1 MQGNTTTSGG
11 SGNSERTVESIKKR
25 FNRSTKARART
36 GDPNLPKEIKL
47 AKQAAARIVQKA
59 EIEVGNESEVTQE
72 EVDNQQD
79 DKDYGDSDTSYEDDD
94 EKIEDATN
102 NEDVDEEEDEEET
115 SQNGVDT
122 QSINDIIDDF
132 EQEANMDNEIPP
144 LPSLP
149 TEPPQNETESSRI
162 EPLET
167 TAPTIIPGSESQA
180 APPNS
185 RTRQLASVATD
196 TTPRAA
202 VGHRR
207 LSSMSPS
214 LRKRAKIIRKKT
226 KTPPQVTGEKDSLV
240 EMLKLNMIQRMNQD
254 AAAEK
259 VREAERKSERE
270 REERR
275 YAIEMAKCEQEK
287 QRHEQM
293 MAQING
299 QNANF

>member
-1 MQGNTTTSGG
+1 MASSKRRYLCQQVSGRRLQGNTTTSGGG

-47 AKQAAARIVQKA
+47 AKQAAARIVRKA

-79 DKDYGDSDTSYEDDD
+79 DKDYGDSDTSYEDED
-94 EKIEDATN
+94 EKNEDAAN
-102 NEDVDEEEDEEET
+102 DEDVDEEEDEEET
-115 SQNGVDT
+115 SQNVEDS
-122 QSINDIIDDF
+122 QSINAIIDDF
-132 EQEANMDNEIPP
+132 EQEATMDNKIPP

-149 TEPPQNETESSRI
+149 TEPPQNETESSRN

-167 TAPTIIPGSESQA
+167 TAPTIIPRSETQA
-180 APPNS
+180 ALPNS

-202 VGHRR
+202 VGDTR

-214 LRKRAKIIRKKT
+214 LRKRAKITRKK
-226 KTPPQVTGEKDSLV
+226 
-240 EMLKLNMIQRMNQD
+240 LKHHL
-254 AAAEK
+254 K
-259 VREAERKSERE
+259 
-270 REERR
+270 
-275 YAIEMAKCEQEK
+275 
-287 QRHEQM
+287 
-293 MAQING
+293 
-299 QNANF
+299 